1 MDSVF
6 GDWYEDRGE
15 VVSRSVDGARVESKD
30 HELVSMLRGDEVRSV
45 DQQRWRASEGG
56 GGLDAGRDNEN
67 CQPCLG
73 SGVKMEGEW
82 QRRGG

>member
-1 MDSVF
+1 M
-6 GDWYEDRGE
+6 GRGW
-15 VVSRSVDGARVESKD
+15 RARITSGC
-30 HELVSMLRGDEVRSV
+30 RCFAGDEVRQVSGPTKV
-45 DQQRWRASEGG
+45 ESEGG